1 MFRKR
6 ICCYS
11 WIVFLIA
18 LTGINVQAQSIR
30 FESSEG
36 ELKVNGKAI
45 VVDDQIQDLTLDQS
59 DFSLQMIGNF
69 PMLVDIN
76 GVLYEVWDDRIVKAT
91 RIADPHYR
99 LLLEDDGTFI
109 AVESS
114 VSGDLDDIAN
124 RFSESFEDLLS
135 TTAKSGLWESL
146 MNQASQMSS
155 NVVSLTSE
163 AANLLEFSNYL
174 TNVRDGSSELFELL
188 RNEWKAEIEA
198 MKMAASIQRLEPGTE
213 RDEAIEELRKKLEVI
228 FLMKQENRK
237 IEIKYLEMEVD
248 RLQQRLMERSEAKDR
263 LIDARLNELLAM
275 THSIY

>member
-6 ICCYS
+6 FSCTS

-18 LTGINVQAQSIR
+18 LTGVNVQAQSIR
-30 FESSEG
+30 FESSGG
-36 ELKVNGKAI
+36 ELRVNGKVI
-45 VVDDQIQDLTLDQS
+45 VVDDHLHDLSLDEAH
-59 DFSLQMIGNF
+59 FSLQMIGSF

-76 GVLYEVWDDRIVKAT
+76 GVLYEVWDERIVKAT
-91 RIADPHYR
+91 RIEDAHYR

-135 TTAKSGLWESL
+135 TTAESGLLESL

-155 NVVSLTSE
+155 NVLSMTNE
-163 AANLLEFSNYL
+163 ATNLLEFSNYL

-198 MKMAASIQRLEPGTE
+198 MKMAASIQRLDLGTE
-213 RDEAIEELRKKLEVI
+213 RDEAIEELRKKLEAI

-237 IEIKYLEMEVD
+237 IEIKHLEMELD

-263 LIDARLNELLAM
+263 LIDARLNELLGV
-275 THSIY
+275 THSMQ